1 MINNMF
7 AVMGLAVFALYS
19 YQHYLQYQRLKTE
32 NALLRL
38 RWKECVDRNSS

>member
-1 MINNMF
+1 MIKNLF
-7 AVMGLAVFALYS
+7 AVMGFAVFAHCS

-38 RWKECVDRNSS
+38 RWKECVDRNSI